1 MPRPIVAVI
10 HMGSLRHNL
19 QRMREAA
26 GERTLWAVV
35 KANAYGH
42 GLLRAM
48 QAFEQADGL
57 AMIDICDAQTV
68 RDHGWTKRILLLEGF
83 FDETDLPVLQ
93 KLDIETIVHN
103 REMIEMIRKHAPY
116 QSLKVHIKIN
126 SGMNR
131 LGFLPHQ
138 EQAIYEEL
146 ASIEGVQVMGVV
158 THFAN
163 AERSYSA
170 QAPVSVNQQLTRM
183 GELAK
188 MPQGACLCNS
198 AALLWHPEVN
208 GDAVRAGVALY
219 GASPEANVG
228 SQELGIRPAMT
239 LKAKILAIQNVE
251 KGEAVG
257 YGSRFIAPRRS
268 RIAIVACGYADG
280 YPRRMPDGAP
290 TYVEGKIAPIAG
302 AVAMDMLSIDVT
314 DIAEAKVGSEVELW
328 GKHVGVNELAQ
339 LSGTIGYELMCA
351 LALRVP
357 KMQDDN

>member
-1 MPRPIVAVI
+1 MPRPIAAVI

-19 QRMREAA
+19 NRMREAA
-26 GERTLWAVV
+26 GNRTLWAVV

-48 QAFEQADGL
+48 HAFEAADGL
-57 AMIDICDAQTV
+57 AMIDICDAEMV
-68 RDHGWTKRILLLEGF
+68 RAYGWEKRILLLEGF

-103 REMIEMIRKHAPY
+103 REMIEMIRKNAPY
-116 QSLKVHIKIN
+116 ESLKVHVKIN

-131 LGFLPHQ
+131 LGFLPEQ
-138 EQAIYEEL
+138 EQAVFDEL
-146 ASIEGVQVMGVV
+146 KAIEGVQVMGVV

-163 AERSYSA
+163 AEPSYRA
-170 QAPVSVNQQLTRM
+170 QAPVSVQKQLSRM
-183 GELAK
+183 GELAN
-188 MPQGACLCNS
+188 MQEGVCLSNS
-198 AALLWHPEVN
+198 AALLWHPQVQ

-219 GASPEANVG
+219 GVSPDASI
-228 SQELGIRPAMT
+228 SSDSLGILPAMT
-239 LKAKILAIQNVE
+239 LRSKILAIQTINE
-251 KGEAVG
+251 GDAVG
-257 YGSRFIAPRRS
+257 YGSRFVAKRPT

-290 TYVEGKIAPIAG
+290 TYVEGQIAPIAG

-314 DIAEAKVGSEVELW
+314 DIAQAKVGSDVELW
-328 GKHVGVNELAQ
+328 GKHVSINALAQ

-351 LALRVP
+351 LTLRVP
-357 KMQDDN
+357 KLQDNN